1 VFFQKSA
8 QAIENKGWEREKER
22 QERKRVRK
30 EKKMRNLPQR
40 RSERGGKK
48 IVDGHR
54 GRVTPGGNADGYQNK
69 GLAGKAIRNNMKT
82 KGGKIDST

>member
-1 VFFQKSA
+1 VRKRLKTKDGSAKKSD
-8 QAIENKGWEREKER
+8 KREKECA
-22 QERKRVRK
+22 RKRKCGTYRTDA
-30 EKKMRNLPQR
+30 ENA
-40 RSERGGKK
+40 EGKK
-48 IVDGHR
+48 IVDGQR